1 MDTDLM
7 NTHISIRALRSIFKD
22 EEHMQQQSYYL
33 KKSMLGGI
41 LLFEVHL
48 AQPFFIVKLH
58 SIECNRLQ
66 TKTSSGMMN
75 QVRQI

>member
-1 MDTDLM
+1 MNIDLFI
-7 NTHISIRALRSIFKD
+7 NSLHFFYRN
-22 EEHMQQQSYYL
+22 EEHAQQQSYYL

-48 AQPFFIVKLH
+48 SQPFFIVKLH
-58 SIECNRLQ
+58 IIECNRLQ

-75 QVRQI
+75 QVRYI

>member
-1 MDTDLM
+1 MY
-7 NTHISIRALRSIFKD
+7 SIFVCVLRFFYRD
-22 EEHMQQQSYYL
+22 EEHVQQSYYL

-58 SIECNRLQ
+58 IIECNRLQ

-75 QVRQI
+75 QVR